1 MGLPSKAVVMSRQTG
16 RHVKLPPPRNLKAKP
31 KPRLLP
37 DHIDIKKEYQLILSK
52 ESKLNR
58 TQRDAIVDY
67 YNSPIYKRFW
77 YNLVALKYII
87 QNYKLQRQ
95 K

>member
-1 MGLPSKAVVMSRQTG
+1 MKNKTVSNIAI
-16 RHVKLPPPRNLKAKP
+16 LKYATEKKVYKP
-31 KPRLLP
+31 QPKSKPRLLP
-37 DHIDIKKEYQLILSK
+37 DHINIKEEYQLILSK

-77 YNLVALKYII
+77 YNIVALKYII